1 MPGAGREDVRS
12 FCQTR
17 ADEQFM
23 TTRIFSRSVRV
34 PVSVQTLFAWHERP
48 GAFTRLA
55 PPWDAPQVLEH
66 TGGIRDGARVVLR
79 VHAGPIPT
87 TWRIVHRDYIAN
99 EQFVDEMTEGPFSH
113 FVHTHRFRAD
123 GPNASVLEDHIE
135 YAMPMGALG
144 DTVSGWYADDTL
156 NRVFAYRHELML
168 ADLARHA
175 EFAARPRMR
184 IAITGASGF
193 IGSQLAAFLSTGGHE
208 VLRIGRGPVVPGQT
222 DISWNPDRGVL
233 EGRALE
239 GVDAVV
245 HLAGASIADRWSA
258 AQRAA
263 IRTSRIE
270 GTSLLAHTLAQL
282 SRKPRVLVSGSAV
295 GYYGSQGDR
304 ELDESSPPGT
314 DYLAQVALAWEAS
327 TQPAERA
334 GIRVVHTRTGIVQGA
349 AGGALAKQLPL
360 FRAGVGGA
368 LGDGTQWVS
377 PIALDDVIGAL
388 HFCIMRDDTRGP
400 VNLVAPAALTNN
412 DYTKVLADVLHRPSF
427 ARVPAFALRL
437 VLGEEMANLT
447 VLASQRV
454 QPRAL
459 ERAGF
464 VFRLPTV
471 AAMLRST
478 CGVVST

>member
-1 MPGAGREDVRS
+1 
-12 FCQTR
+12 
-17 ADEQFM
+17 M
-23 TTRIFSRSVRV
+23 TTRVFSRSVRV
-34 PVSVQTLFAWHERP
+34 PVSVQELFAWHERP

-55 PPWDAPQVLEH
+55 PPWDAPRVVSH
-66 TGGIRDGARVVLR
+66 TGGIRDGAQVELR
-79 VHAGPIPT
+79 VHAGPVPT

-99 EQFVDEMTEGPFSH
+99 EQFVDEMKEGPFAH
-113 FVHTHRFRAD
+113 WVHTHRFRAD
-123 GPNASVLEDHIE
+123 GPNASVLEDHVE
-135 YAMPMGALG
+135 YALPMGALG
-144 DTVSGWYADDTL
+144 DAVGGWYAEDTL
-156 NRVFAYRHELML
+156 ERVFAYRHALML
-168 ADLARHA
+168 GDLARHA
-175 EFAARPRMR
+175 EFAAQPRMR

-193 IGSQLAAFLSTGGHE
+193 IGSQLAAFLSTGGHD
-208 VLRIGRGPVVPGQT
+208 VVRIGRGPIVPGQT
-222 DISWNPDRGVL
+222 DISWNPDRGEL
-233 EGRALE
+233 DPRALE

-245 HLAGASIADRWSA
+245 HLAGASIAERWNASH
-258 AQRAA
+258 REA

-282 SRKPRVLVSGSAV
+282 TRKPRVLVSGSAV

-304 ELDESSPPGT
+304 ELDESSAPGD
-314 DYLAQVALAWEAS
+314 DYLAQVAVAWEKC

-334 GIRVVHTRTGIVQGA
+334 GIRVVHSRTGIVQGA

-360 FRAGVGGA
+360 FRCGVGGA

-377 PIALDDVIGAL
+377 PIALDDVVGAL
-388 HFCIMRDDTRGP
+388 HFCIMRDDVRGP
-400 VNLVAPAALTNN
+400 VNVVAPAALTNN
-412 DYTKVLADVLHRPSF
+412 EYTHILADVLHRPSF

-464 VFRLPTV
+464 VYRLPTLE
-471 AAMLRST
+471 AMLRFT
-478 CGVVST
+478 CGIVSA